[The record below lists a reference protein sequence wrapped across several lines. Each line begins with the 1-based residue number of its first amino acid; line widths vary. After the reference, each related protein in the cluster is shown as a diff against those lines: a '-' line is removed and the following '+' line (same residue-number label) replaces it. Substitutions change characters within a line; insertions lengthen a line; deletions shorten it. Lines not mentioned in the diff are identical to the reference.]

1 DRSGL
6 INETLGTLESAL
18 SHEVLI
24 SILVVL
30 ILVLNLRASII
41 ISSLLPVGVLMTFIV
56 MRYTSIPA
64 NVVALSGIAIAI
76 GVMVDVGII
85 FTENIIRHLEMPQNL
100 GAKGRRML
108 EVVYESTVEV
118 ASAVMTALA
127 TTVISFLPVF
137 AMQAAEGKLFRPLAF
152 TKTFALLAALVLGLI
167 IIPSFAY
174 WIFSVKFG
182 KKKSAKISNIAL
194 IILGLYV
201 AIFHVVWAGLVIIAL
216 AANNI
221 SKDYL
226 KPEHR
231 KYTGFITLALVV
243 LTVTYF
249 LAIEWLPLGAAHN
262 SLVNF
267 IFVVILLSLILG
279 TLLLVVRY
287 YTPILEWCLAN
298 KWKFLA
304 IPIIVFLF
312 GMVSWKGFD
321 SIFGFV
327 ADGGNEIGMELRQT
341 SGWQKL
347 DHKFPGLGEEF
358 MPSLDEGSFLLM
370 PSTMPHSGVEE
381 NREVISL
388 LDQRVN
394 AIPEVE
400 MVVGK
405 WGRTK
410 SALDPAPVSMYEN
423 IIQYKTEYVL
433 DEDGHRAR
441 FKVNDDDEFVL
452 KGGGTFSA
460 ENGDLRNFDASRL
473 VPDDDGEYFRQ
484 WRPQIKSSDDIWNE
498 IVKTT
503 SNIPGLTSA
512 PKLQPI
518 QTRLIMLQTGM
529 RAPMGL
535 KVFGPDLKT
544 IEKAGLALEK
554 VLQQVP
560 AVKASSVF
568 ADRVVGKPYLEI
580 NIDRKAIARYGL
592 SVQDMQMF
600 IGSAIGGNAQTHTV
614 EGRERYPVRVR
625 YAREF
630 RDNPE
635 DVKNILIPTP
645 VGTQVPL
652 GELADIT
659 YRQGPQSI
667 KSEDTFLNSY
677 VIFDKNEGYSE
688 VQAVEQAKK
697 VIQAKIDSGELQIP
711 ASVNFKFAGNY
722 ENQIRAAKRL
732 AIVIPISLLAILLI
746 LFFQFG
752 NLQTTFM
759 VFSGVFVAFSGGFI
773 MLWLYGQSS
782 FLNFSVFGENMR
794 DLFQMGTVNLSVAV
808 WVGFIAL
815 FGIATDDGVIMGTYL
830 KQTFSKEK
838 PKGISEIRQS
848 VLQAGRQRVRPA
860 MMTAAVAVIALLP
873 VLTSTGK
880 GSDIMIPMAIPTFGG
895 MLIQVMTMF
904 IVPVLYSM
912 WKEKEWKKSNKEAKI
927 Q

>member
-1 DRSGL
+1 
-6 INETLGTLESAL
+6 
-18 SHEVLI
+18 
-24 SILVVL
+24 
-30 ILVLNLRASII
+30 
-41 ISSLLPVGVLMTFIV
+41 
-56 MRYTSIPA
+56 
-64 NVVALSGIAIAI
+64 
-76 GVMVDVGII
+76 
-85 FTENIIRHLEMPQNL
+85 
-100 GAKGRRML
+100 
-108 EVVYESTVEV
+108 
-118 ASAVMTALA
+118 
-127 TTVISFLPVF
+127 
-137 AMQAAEGKLFRPLAF
+137 
-152 TKTFALLAALVLGLI
+152 
-167 IIPSFAY
+167 
-174 WIFSVKFG
+174 
-182 KKKSAKISNIAL
+182 
-194 IILGLYV
+194 
-201 AIFHVVWAGLVIIAL
+201 
-216 AANNI
+216 
-221 SKDYL
+221 
-226 KPEHR
+226 EHR

-287 YTPILEWCLAN
+287 YTPILEWCLGN

-312 GMVSWKGFD
+312 GMLSWKGFD

-394 AIPEVE
+394 AIPEVD

-433 DEDGHRAR
+433 DEGGHRAR

-635 DVKNILIPTP
+635 DVKDILIPTP